1 MGLDKPLPVQYWRW
15 LTHVA
20 HGDLGNS
27 LATRRPVLNEI
38 RAALG
43 NTFIL
48 AISAA
53 CIGFT
58 LGVTL
63 GTTAAFFQGKWL
75 DKVASAA
82 AITGVSLP
90 HYWVGIMLIIIFSVT
105 LNWLPAMGMQETSG
119 ASSFWTLLRHM
130 ALPSIALSYS
140 HGGDHADG
148 RARCWKSCSR
158 TFVLTLRAGVYG
170 CAR

>member
-1 MGLDKPLPVQYWRW
+1 MLPADAPLDVVQMIKQQMGFDRPLPVQYWRW
-15 LTHVA
+15 LTRVA

-43 NTFIL
+43 NTFVL

-53 CIGFT
+53 CIGFA

-75 DKVASAA
+75 DKAASAA
-82 AITGVSLP
+82 AIAAGSQP
-90 HYWVGIMLIIIFSVT
+90 HYLV
-105 LNWLPAMGMQETSG
+105 
-119 ASSFWTLLRHM
+119 ASLVV
-130 ALPSIALSYS
+130 I
-140 HGGDHADG
+140 
-148 RARCWKSCSR
+148 
-158 TFVLTLRAGVYG
+158 
-170 CAR
+170 